1 MIGEVRDESKLTTAE
16 IANPATPRSQYQN
29 RPSNVTTEA
38 IDHPPDVEADGETE
52 MRRNAAAAGT
62 VIDAPLKTVDRTE
75 ESRNL
80 QQTEDIQRTR
90 DIEGTRDIQGNQDI
104 QGTRDITPDQKLES
118 DRAGQLFP
126 DNELNQ
132 FRARWDKAQILFV
145 DEPRAAVE
153 QADSLV
159 ATVVTRIAEQ
169 FAAERADLEHQWD
182 RGDNVSTEDLRQ
194 ALRRY
199 RGFFDRLLAF

>member
-1 MIGEVRDESKLTTAE
+1 
-16 IANPATPRSQYQN
+16 
-29 RPSNVTTEA
+29 
-38 IDHPPDVEADGETE
+38 
-52 MRRNAAAAGT
+52 MRRAAAAGT
-62 VIDAPLKTVDRTE
+62 VIDAPLRTADRIQE
-75 ESRNL
+75 
-80 QQTEDIQRTR
+80 TEDMQRTR
-90 DIEGTRDIQGNQDI
+90 EIQGTQTI
-104 QGTRDITPDQKLES
+104 QGTRDIMPDQKLQS
-118 DRAGQLFP
+118 DRPGQLFP

>member
-1 MIGEVRDESKLTTAE
+1 MIGEIRDEPKLTTAE

-29 RPSNVTTEA
+29 KNSYTGTEVM
-38 IDHPPDVEADGETE
+38 DQPRDVEVNRDMETT
-52 MRRNAAAAGT
+52 NDAAAART
-62 VIDAPLKTVDRTE
+62 V
-75 ESRNL
+75 
-80 QQTEDIQRTR
+80 
-90 DIEGTRDIQGNQDI
+90 EGTRDIV
-104 QGTRDITPDQKLES
+104 PEQKLQN
-118 DRAGQLFP
+118 DRPGQLFP
-126 DNELNQ
+126 DNELNE
-132 FRARWDKAQILFV
+132 FRARWDKAQIGFV

-169 FAAERADLEHQWD
+169 FAAERAELEHQWD

-199 RGFFDRLLAF
+199 RSFFDRLLAF